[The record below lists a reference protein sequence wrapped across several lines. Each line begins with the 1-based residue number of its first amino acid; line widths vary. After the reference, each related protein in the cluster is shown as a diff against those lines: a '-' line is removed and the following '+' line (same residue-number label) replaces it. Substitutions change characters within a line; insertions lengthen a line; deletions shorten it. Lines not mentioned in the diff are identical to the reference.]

1 MFTLDDIQKDS
12 GNDIV
17 RIRVFGIG
25 GAGNHV
31 VSRMVAENTQGIT
44 FVNINTDK
52 HALAASAADI
62 KLQIGE
68 KLTKGQGAGSD
79 PSLGRKSAEESRN
92 NIIKLFDDT
101 DIAFFTAGMGGG
113 TGTGAISVISE
124 LARECGVLT
133 VGVVTKPFKF
143 EGARKLAVAEA
154 GITELLKKVDT
165 LIVIPNENLRLVS
178 PQKVTLV
185 NAFGIADGILRDAV
199 THIAQLLRSTG
210 NINLDFADLR
220 TILRGS
226 GYAHMGIGAGSGHYM
241 VDEAVAQAAENKL
254 MESSIRDARRI
265 LLQVIGSPDITLD
278 DVEAL
283 ADKFREY
290 ANSDANIIFGFEI
303 DDKLDD
309 ELRVVVIATDF
320 GTGKPQM
327 INRDSENDIIPA
339 PEYRKPPV
347 TVPDYRTPYNPP
359 YNPPPANTS
368 YDFDPIPA
376 PYFPPEPDLYTD
388 LAPDTS
394 GGDDDWDAI
403 LKIFK

>member
-1 MFTLDDIQKDS
+1 M
-12 GNDIV
+12 
-17 RIRVFGIG
+17 
-25 GAGNHV
+25 
-31 VSRMVAENTQGIT
+31 VSENTKGIT

-52 HALAASAADI
+52 HALSASAADI

-92 NIIKLFDDT
+92 AIIKLFDDT

-133 VGVVTKPFKF
+133 VAIVTKPFKF

-165 LIVIPNENLRLVS
+165 LIVIPNENLRIVS

-199 THIAQLLRSTG
+199 THISQLLRSTG

-241 VDEAVAQAAENKL
+241 VSEAAAQAAENRL
-254 MESSIRDARRI
+254 MESSISGARRI
-265 LLQVIGSPDITLD
+265 MLQVIGSPDISLD

-283 ADKFREY
+283 AEKFRE
-290 ANSDANIIFGFEI
+290 AGDPEANIIFGFEI

-309 ELRVVVIATDF
+309 ELRVIVIATDF
-320 GTGKPQM
+320 GSGGPTM
-327 INRDSENDIIPA
+327 ITRDGQESA
-339 PEYRKPPV
+339 FAVPEYKAA
-347 TVPDYRTPYNPP
+347 VPDYRQTYV
-359 YNPPPANTS
+359 PPAPEPRYQMETPV
-368 YDFDPIPA
+368 YTTI
-376 PYFPPEPDLYTD
+376 PEPDLYPD
-388 LAPDTS
+388 LEPDTA

>member
-1 MFTLDDIQKDS
+1 MFTLDDKQNDS
-12 GNDIV
+12 GGDIV

-31 VSRMVAENTQGIT
+31 VSRMVSENTKGIT

-52 HALAASAADI
+52 HALSASAADI

-79 PSLGRKSAEESRN
+79 PTLGRKSAEESRN
-92 NIIKLFDDT
+92 AIIKLFDET

-133 VGVVTKPFKF
+133 VAIVTKPFKF

-165 LIVIPNENLRLVS
+165 LIVIPNENLRIVS

-199 THIAQLLRSTG
+199 THISQLLRSTG
-210 NINLDFADLR
+210 NINLDFADLK
-220 TILRGS
+220 TIMRGS
-226 GYAHMGIGAGSGHYM
+226 GYAHMGIGSGSGHYM
-241 VDEAVAQAAENKL
+241 VSEAAAQAAENRL
-254 MESSIRDARRI
+254 MESSISGARRI
-265 LLQVIGSPDITLD
+265 MLQVIGSPDISLD

-283 ADKFREY
+283 AEKFRE
-290 ANSDANIIFGFEI
+290 AGDPEANIIFGFEI
-303 DDKLDD
+303 DDELDD
-309 ELRVVVIATDF
+309 ELRVIVIATDF
-320 GTGKPQM
+320 GSGAPKM
-327 INRDSENDIIPA
+327 ITRDGEDSAFATPEYKTPVPNYSYTPPA
-339 PEYRKPPV
+339 PEPRYQLE
-347 TVPDYRTPYNPP
+347 T
-359 YNPPPANTS
+359 
-368 YDFDPIPA
+368 PA
-376 PYFPPEPDLYTD
+376 PVYAPVPEPDLYPD
-388 LAPDTS
+388 LEPDTVNN
-394 GGDDDWDAI
+394 DDDWDAI